1 MKIIIFSGTTEGRA
15 LSQTLAEEGAEVI
28 VSVASEYGA
37 LEQGTAPGIT
47 VAEGT
52 RDEAQMREL
61 IRGADL
67 VVDAT
72 HPYAV
77 LATANIRQAAEDE
90 DIRLLRLLRE
100 RADAI
105 MTAEDSS
112 DAVMTAGAGSNAG
125 GGIREGDRSECLIAE
140 DAEDAAQRALKAAG
154 PEGRVLLTTGSKEL
168 SVYASV
174 IRPENLYARVLPLVQ
189 SIRLCEQADIPH
201 RNIIAIQGPFS
212 QELNQAVIRDLGID
226 VLVTKESGKTGGFA
240 EKILACR
247 ACGIPAVVI
256 ARPQE
261 EGISYD
267 EVLTECRIM
276 MKREKQ

>member
-100 RADAI
+100 RADA
-105 MTAEDSS
+105 
-112 DAVMTAGAGSNAG
+112 VMTAGAGSNAG

-140 DAEDAAQRALKAAG
+140 DAEDAALRALKAAG

-212 QELNQAVIRDLGID
+212 QELNQAVIRDFGID